1 MFRMVIFSV
10 ALAVAAAP
18 CGIADAQVGDVESR
32 SLAARRTPVVAVVE
46 QARDSIVSIS
56 STISV
61 RRPRTV
67 FDDIFHRPNLS
78 QTTKVGSGFVIHEHG
93 YLVTNSHVVTGAAD
107 LTVTFADGSE
117 YQAEIVS
124 WDTTHDLAVLK
135 IEPDRPIRPIPLG
148 HSDDLMIGETAIA
161 IGNPL
166 GYQNTVTTGV
176 ISAVDR
182 KLEFPN
188 GLVYT
193 DLIQTDASINA
204 GNSGGPLLNILGQL
218 IGINTAIRGD
228 AQNIGFAIP
237 VDHLRKLLPEM
248 LHAGKLHNVNVGMRV
263 GGGDDVRVVGLTD
276 GGPAQRAGVRVGD
289 VVERIDGRPVRRDID
304 FYIAML
310 ERRAGDQVRL
320 DLASKNRS
328 RHVQLVLGELR
339 AADGARLARKF
350 FGLQLVELADQAAR
364 RYGITADRGLMVI
377 GVEPGTPAERSDVQV
392 GDLLVEVEAT
402 PVRTLP
408 QIGYLLESVS
418 RGDPVNVEFWRSRG
432 RNIYGLE
439 KQLRAQ

>member
-1 MFRMVIFSV
+1 MSRIVTAGF
-10 ALAVAAAP
+10 LLVAAIAP
-18 CGIADAQVGDVESR
+18 YGVATAQVSPVESR
-32 SLAARRTPVVAVVE
+32 NLAARRTPVVEVVE

-56 STISV
+56 STVSV
-61 RRPRTV
+61 RRPRTP
-67 FDDIFHRPNLS
+67 FDDIFHRPNVS

-93 YLVTNSHVVTGAAD
+93 YLVTNSHVVTRSVD
-107 LTVTFADGSE
+107 LMVTFADGSE
-117 YQAEIVS
+117 YKAEIVA

-135 IEPDRPIRPIPLG
+135 IEPGRLIHPIPLG
-148 HSDDLMIGETAIA
+148 RSDDLMIGETAIA
-161 IGNPL
+161 VGNPL

-176 ISAVDR
+176 ISAVGR
-182 KLEFPN
+182 TLEFPS
-188 GLVYT
+188 GLTYT

-204 GNSGGPLLNILGQL
+204 GNSGGPLLNILGEL

-263 GGGDDVRVVGLTD
+263 GGGDEVRVVSLTD
-276 GGPAQRAGVRVGD
+276 GGPAQRAGLRVGD
-289 VVERIDGRPVRRDID
+289 VIERIDGHPVQRDID

-320 DLASKNRS
+320 DLARQNRS
-328 RHVQLVLGELR
+328 RHVELVLGELR

-350 FGLQLVELADQAAR
+350 FGLELREPTDRAAR
-364 RYGITADRGLMVI
+364 QYGIPPDRGLMVI
-377 GVEPGTPAERSDVQV
+377 GVEPGTPADRSDVQV
-392 GDLLVEVEAT
+392 GDLLVEVAAT

-418 RGDPVNVEFWRSRG
+418 RGDPVKVEIWRSRG

-439 KQLRAQ
+439 KQLRAR